1 MAGLDLQRVFD
12 IAGTALNAQSVRMNT
27 IASNLA
33 NVGSEASSEAEAFRA
48 KRTVF
53 EALLRKEQLHQGAPV
68 VGGVKLAG
76 IVDDP
81 APVISRFD
89 PRNPKANEKGY
100 VYLSNVNAVA
110 EMVDMLDASRG
121 FENNVEVVNTARQL
135 MLKTLEV
142 IRS

>member
-76 IVDDP
+76 ITDDP
-81 APVISRFD
+81 SPVIAASIRET
-89 PRNPKANEKGY
+89 PRPMRRATSIS
-100 VYLSNVNAVA
+100 L
-110 EMVDMLDASRG
+110 
-121 FENNVEVVNTARQL
+121 T
-135 MLKTLEV
+135 
-142 IRS
+142 

>member
-76 IVDDP
+76 ITDDP

-89 PRNPKANEKGY
+89 PKPQGR
-100 VYLSNVNAVA
+100 
-110 EMVDMLDASRG
+110 
-121 FENNVEVVNTARQL
+121 
-135 MLKTLEV
+135 
-142 IRS
+142 